1 MMIIPFFLVLIVLA
15 VGLFCLFMGI
25 KETYIV
31 NRNTKDYLTTTA
43 YFKDYEIFD
52 STEKWEDNNYN
63 KHTTYRLIYTYKVDN
78 KEYIIKTDYGSGYIP
93 KINSERKIKYDHNNP
108 NHAVLVDMNR
118 NTALIYFGIFFTLG
132 GMTFVLIFL
141 QTKGL
146 FDRIKTDVIGLY
158 IGILFTIIGIG
169 IILVQNAMTS
179 SFIETIK
186 VMNVWILIPLIFISV
201 GILLTIKILFLKNR
215 KIDK

>member
-52 STEKWEDNNYN
+52 STEKWEDNNSN

-93 KINSERKIKYDHNNP
+93 KINSERKIKYDPNNP
-108 NHAVLVDMNR
+108 SHAVLVDMNR

-169 IILVQNAMTS
+169 IIFVQNAMTS

-186 VMNVWILIPLIFISV
+186 VMNFWILIPLMFIGV
-201 GILLTIKILFLKNR
+201 GILLTIKILFFKNR